1 MKAITLLLCLVA
13 ATSMAQIKG
22 NKTIETRTFNIENVN
37 NIKINFYAD
46 VTIDASLKEGLTI
59 TTDENLF
66 DYIQKNVVDNTLY
79 LDQKEWISSSKKTKI
94 IIGAPNLKR
103 VETGTHDIT
112 KIINVNSEALQIMS
126 PIGKVFIEGKT
137 KQLNLGVE
145 LASVDASK
153 LIAEN
158 AYVNIWGRGTASI
171 NVLNEVDGKVS
182 KSGTLNYVN
191 TPASNTVKKQKDKHD
206 VEDVSD
212 VKEINEEVKYINFK
226 IKNNSIN
233 RNNFYV
239 VGPKPDG
246 SKFSYG
252 FPMMPLSKRQ
262 ETWTTGTKI
271 YKVNRIGLRK
281 LLVTITAENENQ
293 IVKLFQK

>member
-1 MKAITLLLCLVA
+1 MKKITLLLFLVGM
-13 ATSMAQIKG
+13 TGISQIKG
-22 NKTIETRTFNIENVN
+22 NKTIETRDFNVAGLEH
-37 NIKINFYAD
+37 IKINFYAK
-46 VTIDASLKEGLTI
+46 VTIDQSAEESMRI
-59 TTDENLF
+59 TTDSNLF
-66 DYIQKNVVDNTLY
+66 DLIDTEVVDGVLHLN
-79 LDQKEWISSSKKTKI
+79 QKKWISPSQNAI
-94 IIGAPNLKR
+94 ITIGAPNLKR

-293 IVKLFQK
+293 VVKLFQK

>member
-1 MKAITLLLCLVA
+1 MKAITLLLCLVG

-22 NKTIETRTFNIENVN
+22 NKTIETRTFKVENVN

-46 VTIDASLKEGLTI
+46 VTIDASLEEGLTI

-94 IIGAPNLKR
+94 VIGAPNLKR

-112 KIINVNSEALQIMS
+112 KIVNIDSEALQILS

-145 LASVDASK
+145 LATVDASK
-153 LIAEN
+153 LITDN
-158 AYVNIWGRGTASI
+158 AYVNIWGLGTATV

-182 KSGTLNYVN
+182 KSGTLKFVN
-191 TPASNTVKKQKDKHD
+191 TPASNTVKTQKDKHTI
-206 VEDVSD
+206 EDGNTSKQTND
-212 VKEINEEVKYINFK
+212 DVKYINFK
-226 IKNNSIN
+226 IKNNSLN

-271 YKVNRIGLRK
+271 YKVNGIGLRK
-281 LLVTITAENENQ
+281 LLVTITEDNEDQ

>member
-1 MKAITLLLCLVA
+1 MKAITLLLCLVTA
-13 ATSMAQIKG
+13 ISMAQIKG

-46 VTIDASLKEGLTI
+46 VTIDVSLEEGLTI

-66 DYIQKNVVDNTLY
+66 DYIQRNVVDNTLY
-79 LDQKEWISSSKKTKI
+79 LGQKEWISSSKKTKI

-112 KIINVNSEALQIMS
+112 KIINVNSETLNIIS

-145 LASVDASK
+145 LATVDASM
-153 LIAEN
+153 LIADN
-158 AYVNIWGRGTASI
+158 VYVNIWGWGTATL
-171 NVLNEVDGKVS
+171 NVLNQVDGTVS
-182 KSGTLNYVN
+182 KNGTLKYAS
-191 TPASNTVKKQKDKHD
+191 TPTSNIVKTQKSKHD
-206 VEDVSD
+206 L
-212 VKEINEEVKYINFK
+212 EEVTSVNQTNKEVRYINFK

-239 VGPKPDG
+239 VGSKPDG

-271 YKVNRIGLRK
+271 YKVNHIGLRK
-281 LLVTITAENENQ
+281 LLVTITEDNEDQ

>member
-1 MKAITLLLCLVA
+1 MKAITLLLCLVTA
-13 ATSMAQIKG
+13 ISMAQIKG

-46 VTIDASLKEGLTI
+46 VTIDVSLEEGLTI

-66 DYIQKNVVDNTLY
+66 DYIQRNVVDNTLY

-112 KIINVNSEALQIMS
+112 KIINVNSETLNIIS

-145 LASVDASK
+145 LATVDASM
-153 LIAEN
+153 LIADN
-158 AYVNIWGRGTASI
+158 VYVNIWGWGTATL
-171 NVLNEVDGKVS
+171 NVLNQVDGTVS
-182 KSGTLNYVN
+182 KNGTLKYAS
-191 TPASNTVKKQKDKHD
+191 TPTSNIVKTQKSKHD
-206 VEDVSD
+206 L
-212 VKEINEEVKYINFK
+212 EEVTSVNQTNKEVRYINFK

-239 VGPKPDG
+239 VGSKPDG

-271 YKVNRIGLRK
+271 YKVNHIGLRK
-281 LLVTITAENENQ
+281 LLVTITEDNEDQ

>member
-1 MKAITLLLCLVA
+1 
-13 ATSMAQIKG
+13 MAQIKG
-22 NKTIETRTFNIENVN
+22 NKTIETRTFKVENVN

-46 VTIDASLKEGLTI
+46 VTIDASLEEGLTI

-94 IIGAPNLKR
+94 VIGAPNLKR

-112 KIINVNSEALQIMS
+112 KIVNIDSEALQILS

-145 LASVDASK
+145 LATVDASK
-153 LIAEN
+153 LITDN
-158 AYVNIWGRGTASI
+158 AYVNIWGLGTATV

-182 KSGTLNYVN
+182 KSGTLKFVN
-191 TPASNTVKKQKDKHD
+191 TPASNTVKTQKDKHTI
-206 VEDVSD
+206 EDGNTSKQTND
-212 VKEINEEVKYINFK
+212 DVKYINFK
-226 IKNNSIN
+226 IKNNSLN

-271 YKVNRIGLRK
+271 YKVNGIGLRK
-281 LLVTITAENENQ
+281 LLVTITEDNEDQ